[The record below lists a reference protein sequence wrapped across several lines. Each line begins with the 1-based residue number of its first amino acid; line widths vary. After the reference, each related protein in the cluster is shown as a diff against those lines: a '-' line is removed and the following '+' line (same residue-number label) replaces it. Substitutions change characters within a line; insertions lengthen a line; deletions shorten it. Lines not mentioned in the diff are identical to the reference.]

1 MYDFDPQK
9 DYYKIL
15 WVEESASD
23 DEIKKAFRKAAMKH
37 HPDKWGDQ
45 EEFKKINEANMVIG
59 DPQKRQQYDAVRKG
73 GFGGF
78 GGGWFGGFQW
88 WGFGWFQGADV
99 QFEWFGDLG
108 DIIEQFMWGGF
119 WWASRRP
126 RKGQDIQLSLSI
138 SFEESYHGMTK
149 QITYAKHEFDANGQ
163 ATRVTKQIEVKAPA
177 GIQHGQYIKYT
188 QMGDGWRN
196 GGPDGDLY
204 VQINVQS
211 SQYWTRKWDD
221 IYTTIEV
228 QVHDLVLG
236 AEYEVPHPD
245 GNVTVKIPKYTQPSD
260 ILRVKGKWFG
270 KKGGMFSAGWWDL
283 MVRLIVKTP
292 KKLSKEETKLWEKIK
307 EEASR

>member
-9 DYYKIL
+9 DYYKML
-15 WVEESASD
+15 GVSESATE

-59 DPQKRQQYDAVRKG
+59 DPQKRQQYDAVRNGGG
-73 GFGGF
+73 GFWGF
-78 GGGWFGGFQW
+78 GGGWFGGFQGG
-88 WGFGWFQGADV
+88 GFQWADV

-119 WWASRRP
+119 GGASKRP
-126 RKGQDIQLSLSI
+126 RRGQDIQLSLTITFSDA
-138 SFEESYHGMTK
+138 YHGLTK
-149 QITYAKHEFDANGQ
+149 PINYAKHEYDVNGQ
-163 ATRVTKQIEVKAPA
+163 PTRVTKKLDVNIPA

-196 GGPDGDLY
+196 WGPDGDLL
-204 VQINVQS
+204 VQIAIQS
-211 SQYWTRKWDD
+211 NSHRTRKWDD

-228 QVHDLVLG
+228 PVHDLVLW
-236 AEYEVPHPD
+236 AEHSVPHPD
-245 GNVTVKIPKYTQPSD
+245 GDVTVKIPKYTQPSD

-270 KKGGMFSAGWWDL
+270 KKGGVFNNSGDL
-283 MVRLIVKTP
+283 MVRLTIKTP
-292 KKLSKEETKLWEKIK
+292 KKLSKEEAKLWEKIRD
-307 EEASR
+307 EAK